1 MKEETL
7 GQIIEMLTEKVNEL
21 EQGLYRTTAEKNAL
35 MHKFQNYCQAIN
47 DDPVKSYLL
56 EGDEEREAAAKR
68 LENMAIAV
76 RKRHNI
82 HKFWNIK
89 DRIYWYDEEIHSY
102 GGDIYSE
109 EEESWPELDKIR
121 RMNWQSVASKKYTG
135 AEKGLGGYVLQ
146 DEKMFRQHGYED
158 EINLKIDITGDE
170 DE

>member
-102 GGDIYSE
+102 GGDIYGEEE

-121 RMNWQSVASKKYTG
+121 RMNWKSVANRSY
-135 AEKGLGGYVLQ
+135 EGGYTVQ
-146 DEKMFRQHGYED
+146 DEKMFRDYSYED